1 MQSQAA
7 CAVMQPQFNLIY
19 LSKLLSLY
27 GEELW
32 ERKLQ
37 FHRLLCLEC
46 FYGLLH
52 TKTSIGIYKQMSNDH
67 SPSLEGKSPIFTA
80 DVQQSERGF
89 YGFTYLAVWVYF
101 AFLTSPRI

>member
-27 GEELW
+27 GVELW
-32 ERKLQ
+32 ERKSQ

-52 TKTSIGIYKQMSNDH
+52 TKTSIGKYKQMNNDH
-67 SPSLEGKSPIFTA
+67 SSSLEGKSQIFTDNA
-80 DVQQSERGF
+80 QQRERGF
-89 YGFTYLAVWVYF
+89 YGFTY
-101 AFLTSPRI
+101 

>member
-32 ERKLQ
+32 ERKSQ

-46 FYGLLH
+46 FYGRLH
-52 TKTSIGIYKQMSNDH
+52 TKTSIGIYKRMNNDH
-67 SPSLEGKSPIFTA
+67 SSSMEGKKSFFLQTRYTRVNKA
-80 DVQQSERGF
+80 
-89 YGFTYLAVWVYF
+89 FTYLAVWVILLF
-101 AFLTSPRI
+101 

>member
-7 CAVMQPQFNLIY
+7 CAVMQSQFNLIY

-32 ERKLQ
+32 ERKSQ
-37 FHRLLCLEC
+37 FHRLLCREC

-52 TKTSIGIYKQMSNDH
+52 TKT
-67 SPSLEGKSPIFTA
+67 
-80 DVQQSERGF
+80 
-89 YGFTYLAVWVYF
+89 
-101 AFLTSPRI
+101 

>member
-1 MQSQAA
+1 MQSQAS

-27 GEELW
+27 GVELW
-32 ERKLQ
+32 ERKSQ

-52 TKTSIGIYKQMSNDH
+52 TKTSIGKYKQMNNDH
-67 SPSLEGKSPIFTA
+67 SSSLEGKSQIFTDNA
-80 DVQQSERGF
+80 QQRERGF
-89 YGFTYLAVWVYF
+89 YGFTY
-101 AFLTSPRI
+101 